1 MDALDNKPEINYSK
15 GLDGVIAALS
25 SISAID
31 GEKGELTYR
40 GIPIEVLAKYS
51 TYEETAY
58 LILYSKLP
66 TKKELEDFT
75 NQLKELRYLPKRVE
89 EKLRELPLGSDPM
102 DILKIAVAYAEL
114 YDPDRNKSCHE
125 GAMRKVIQ
133 IIAQI
138 PTIIAYYH
146 RVRVGQEIVP
156 PNPDL
161 SHAANF
167 LYMLHGNMPDEE
179 DARIFDIALILHA
192 EHGLNASTFAAM
204 VTGSTLSDINSA
216 IVSAIGTLK
225 GPLHGGANKEVF
237 KMLEEIG
244 TPDKAEEYIFNALKE
259 RRKVM
264 GFGHRVYK
272 TYDPRAKILKEY
284 AEYLSDKY
292 EDRRWI
298 SISEK
303 IEEVMTRKLGKK
315 GIFPNIDFYSG
326 IVYHFLGIPHD
337 LFTPVFAM
345 ARSVGWAA
353 HVCEY
358 VQNNRIFRPRAYYI
372 GPIYVEY
379 TPIDQ
384 RK

>member
-1 MDALDNKPEINYSK
+1 MDALNNKPEINYSK

-25 SISAID
+25 LISSID

-89 EKLRELPLGSDPM
+89 MKLRELPLDSDPM
-102 DILKIAVAYAEL
+102 DILKIAVAHAEL
-114 YDPDRNKSCHE
+114 YDPDRNKSCHK
-125 GAMRKVIQ
+125 GAMRKVIR

-146 RVRVGQEIVP
+146 RVRIGQEFVP

-204 VTGSTLSDINSA
+204 VTASTLSDINSA

-225 GPLHGGANKEVF
+225 GPLHGGASKEVF

-244 TPDKAEEYIFNALKE
+244 IPDKAEEYIFNALKE

-353 HVCEY
+353 HVREY
-358 VQNNRIFRPRAYYI
+358 MQNNSIFRPRAYYI
-372 GPIYVEY
+372 GPVYMKY
-379 TPIDQ
+379 APIDQ